1 MFLGLFVF
9 KTFLGGHPQA
19 FVRGHLGHVLPRAL
33 IGGPGAPTLWGEV
46 APPLKRLGMATPQR
60 QRHNQ
65 PHGRFGHVTFT
76 EFPSRPE
83 PPAALP
89 ALPGPLGSGGV
100 RQSRQCEES
109 SVSSIRVLSGPASVC
124 REVRRPPVPASRPAA
139 PSATRAGRRTP
150 AHTLA
155 LPGSPGS
162 VCEAQKDFPENFD
175 VLCKHVYLS
184 HWELTQGIS
193 DQPVFRFRA
202 WLQNLN

>member
-1 MFLGLFVF
+1 MLTLPSSAPNSPSWWTGCRGRGDTGRLVPPVFLGLFVF

-60 QRHNQ
+60 QQHNQ

-89 ALPGPLGSGGV
+89 APTRSPRLRG
-100 RQSRQCEES
+100 C
-109 SVSSIRVLSGPASVC
+109 
-124 REVRRPPVPASRPAA
+124 AA
-139 PSATRAGRRTP
+139 KQT
-150 AHTLA
+150 
-155 LPGSPGS
+155 
-162 VCEAQKDFPENFD
+162 V
-175 VLCKHVYLS
+175 
-184 HWELTQGIS
+184 
-193 DQPVFRFRA
+193 
-202 WLQNLN
+202 